1 MILCVCVCVCLC
13 VFCTSAL
20 ERASGRGWFGLTAC
34 AGCGLR
40 RGCGVWGVLCEEGA
54 LGWGEG
60 QGTEAAGVCDA
71 RRPQSRQV
79 HRAPRGELRRG

>member
-1 MILCVCVCVCLC
+1 M
-13 VFCTSAL
+13 
-20 ERASGRGWFGLTAC
+20 
-34 AGCGLR
+34 
-40 RGCGVWGVLCEEGA
+40 WGVLCEEGA